1 MLSCWF
7 SLVHDVYDTL
17 SKLAGCVCDITDTD
31 CQAQNGSTHGCV
43 FNFEILIF

>member
-17 SKLAGCVCDITDTD
+17 SKLAGCVCDITD